1 VSGSIIRG
9 GTGSLPAFTP
19 DGLAAAERDFLAAFP
34 DFDPAGTFPA
44 LRRREYDR
52 LDDDG
57 HVYLDYTGGGL
68 HTAGQVDAHARL
80 LRTHVLGNP
89 HSDSPTSRAS
99 TDLVQRTRSLVCE
112 LFNAPA
118 DDYLCVFT
126 ANASAAL
133 KLVGESYP
141 FEPGGT
147 FALTFD
153 KHNSVN
159 GIRCFAG
166 RRRVPGHSTRPGSVR
181 TTTNRSCTEQRPPAR
196 DVPIRQPLR

>member
-44 LRRREYDR
+44 LRRREY
-52 LDDDG
+52 
-57 HVYLDYTGGGL
+57 VYLDYTGGGL

-166 RRRVPGHSTRPGSVR
+166 RRRVPGH
-181 TTTNRSCTEQRPPAR
+181 
-196 DVPIRQPLR
+196 

>member
-166 RRRVPGHSTRPGSVR
+166 RRRVPGH
-181 TTTNRSCTEQRPPAR
+181 
-196 DVPIRQPLR
+196 